1 MKKTK
6 ILIIG
11 KNSFIGS
18 NLHFFLKKKY
28 SIKIVSFKNEIL
40 KILNKYDYIINCSS
54 NQKYIKYKYDEKNDF
69 DLKII
74 KKIKGTNTKFIFLS
88 SRKIYLPSANLKE
101 NSKKKC
107 VNNYEKN
114 KYITENKIIKLHKNN
129 SIILRISNLIGFKK
143 NNLRKI
149 HLTYVD
155 YLLKMIND
163 RKFYENGKIY
173 KDFLDINSFSQIIH
187 LMIKNKLFGIY
198 NVSIGKK
205 IYLNEING
213 WILHYY
219 KKKNKLKIYNFNKDD
234 NSESFFLN
242 NSKLL
247 KKINLKINKQKLKKE
262 CFKLS
267 KKLFG

>member
-1 MKKTK
+1 
-6 ILIIG
+6 
-11 KNSFIGS
+11 
-18 NLHFFLKKKY
+18 
-28 SIKIVSFKNEIL
+28 
-40 KILNKYDYIINCSS
+40 
-54 NQKYIKYKYDEKNDF
+54 
-69 DLKII
+69 
-74 KKIKGTNTKFIFLS
+74 
-88 SRKIYLPSANLKE
+88 
-101 NSKKKC
+101 
-107 VNNYEKN
+107 
-114 KYITENKIIKLHKNN
+114 
-129 SIILRISNLIGFKK
+129 
-143 NNLRKI
+143 
-149 HLTYVD
+149 
-155 YLLKMIND
+155 MIND

-205 IYLNEING
+205 IYLNEINR